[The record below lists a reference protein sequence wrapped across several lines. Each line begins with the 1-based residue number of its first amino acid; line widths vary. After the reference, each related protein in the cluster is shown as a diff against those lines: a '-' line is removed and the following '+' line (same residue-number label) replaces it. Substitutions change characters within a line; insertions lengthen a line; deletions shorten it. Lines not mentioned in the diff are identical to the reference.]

1 MASATLAGMSAD
13 AARISALLAVELR
26 HRSSRHIPPP
36 STFHSRN
43 AIAIVT
49 VSICSMSFEK
59 MISRR
64 QESTTWVF
72 FASRGSSALVSRV
85 SLRYLVKP

>member
-1 MASATLAGMSAD
+1 MASATLAGRSAD
-13 AARISALLAVELR
+13 AARISALLAVKLR
-26 HRSSRHIPPP
+26 HGSSRHIPPP

-59 MISRR
+59 IIYRR

-72 FASRGSSALVSRV
+72 FASRGTLSGYAV
-85 SLRYLVKP
+85 LRLWYRA